1 MEFDKSKV
9 YTALNADE
17 VKVGSKGYFSD
28 SLFYLKEKV
37 SANMPTN
44 TISQIYSESS
54 DRRFG
59 GDQIFLNSLFY
70 LVEEPVEEKWRP
82 YKDTDE
88 MIHDFCIRFTL
99 GFANY
104 ELPLIWAKSKLAG
117 IKRLVK
123 GYDVNAIYFDNTG
136 YSLKSLF
143 ENYTYLDGSP
153 CGIKEE

>member
-70 LVEEPVEEKWRP
+70 LVEEPVEEPVEEKWRP

-99 GFANY
+99 K
-104 ELPLIWAKSKLAG
+104 LPLIWVKSKLAG
-117 IKRLVK
+117 IKRLVN
-123 GYDVNAIYFDNTG
+123 GYDVNAIYFDNT
-136 YSLKSLF
+136 SIILKSLF
-143 ENYTYLDGSP
+143 EDYTYLDGSP
-153 CGIKEE
+153 CGIKEN